1 MNKKQHAYAIIIVT
15 VMAIIVC
22 ALYSFRNVEI
32 GPSKKDGIPDRII
45 EVPES
50 YGSIVSIARRA
61 FSLTIAFESGD
72 ILFLRVKPNSEPHIK
87 VVWLQEGS

>member
-1 MNKKQHAYAIIIVT
+1 MMNKKQHAYAIIVVT

-22 ALYSFRNVEI
+22 ALYVFRS
-32 GPSKKDGIPDRII
+32 GPAKKSDIPDRII

-50 YGSIVSIARRA
+50 YGPIVSIARRPRG
-61 FSLTIAFESGD
+61 LTIAFESGD